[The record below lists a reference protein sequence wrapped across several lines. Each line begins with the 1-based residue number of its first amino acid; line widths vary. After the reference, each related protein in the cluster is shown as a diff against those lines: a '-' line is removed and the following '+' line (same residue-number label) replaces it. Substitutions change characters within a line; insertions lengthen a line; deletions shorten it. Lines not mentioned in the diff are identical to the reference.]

1 MAKTNHIPV
10 LIVGGGPT
18 GLFLA
23 LSLRNLG
30 IDCRV
35 IEKKEAPTQ
44 HSRSIGIHPPS
55 LELFDRL
62 GLVKPFLEEG
72 IRIRKGHAYLN
83 QSRVGSVSF
92 DSLPGRHRYVLSL
105 PQSETESILEAA
117 CQEMDSAMVRRGVTL
132 TSYETTEDGVRV
144 HMQDAHSA
152 KSTEGLV
159 GAPGADGSE
168 GSSEETTCDIL
179 VGCDGKRSVVRE
191 LAGIAFDGSHYPDT
205 YMMGDFEDTTPFGED
220 AMITLHQ
227 EGLVECFPLAKGRR
241 RWVVKTAQYVDAP
254 TEQELKEIVA
264 HRTGF
269 DLRQV
274 QCTMISAF
282 GVQHYIAETFA
293 KGRIVLAG
301 DAAHVVSPIG
311 GQGMNLGWLDGE
323 ALAKALQAFLSTR
336 KEQHLQDYSK
346 RQSAVARQAGKRA
359 EWNMRLGCSFKN
371 RWVKRW
377 MLYLFV
383 HTPIQRVLAQLFTM
397 QKLGAWRV

>member
-23 LSLRNLG
+23 LSLSNLG

-35 IEKKEAPTQ
+35 IEKNEAPTQ

-62 GLVKPFLEEG
+62 GLVKPFLQEG
-72 IRIRKGHAYLN
+72 ILIRKGHAYLN
-83 QSRVGSVSF
+83 QSWIGMVGF
-92 DSLPGRHRYVLSL
+92 DSLPAPHQYVLSL
-105 PQSETESILEAA
+105 PQSQTETILEAA
-117 CQEMDSAMVRRGVTL
+117 CQEVDSSMVRRGVTL
-132 TSYETTEDGVRV
+132 TSYETTQDGVRV
-144 HMQDAHSA
+144 HMQAAHGA
-152 KSTEGLV
+152 KST
-159 GAPGADGSE
+159 DGDV
-168 GSSEETTCDIL
+168 EEATCDIL

-191 LAGIAFDGSHYPDT
+191 LAGIAFNGSHYPDT

-227 EGLVECFPLAKGRR
+227 DGLVECFPLAKGRR

-269 DLRQV
+269 DLRQA
-274 QCTMISAF
+274 QCTMTSSF

-293 KGRIVLAG
+293 KGRVVLAG

-323 ALAKALQAFLSTR
+323 ALAKALHAFLSTQNER
-336 KEQHLQDYSK
+336 HLQDYSK
-346 RQSAVARQAGKRA
+346 RQRSIARQAGKRA
-359 EWNMRLGCSFKN
+359 EWNMRLGRSFKN

-383 HTPIQRVLAQLFTM
+383 RTSIQRVLAQLFTM

>member
-23 LSLRNLG
+23 LSLRQLG

-35 IEKKEAPTQ
+35 IEKKETRTQ

-62 GLVKPFLEEG
+62 GLTEPFLQEG
-72 IRIRKGHAYLN
+72 ILIRKGHAYLN
-83 QSRVGSVSF
+83 QSRIGSVSF
-92 DSLPGRHRYVLSL
+92 DSLPGRHQYVLSL
-105 PQSETESILEAA
+105 PQSQTEAILEAA
-117 CQEMDSAMVRRGVTL
+117 CQEMDSSMVCRGVTL
-132 TSYETTEDGVRV
+132 TSYETTQDGVRV
-144 HMQDAHSA
+144 HMQDAEGTDGVVSGHGA
-152 KSTEGLV
+152 EGAEGATEV
-159 GAPGADGSE
+159 M
-168 GSSEETTCDIL
+168 TCDVL

-191 LAGIAFDGSHYPDT
+191 LTGIEFDGSNYPDT

-227 EGLVECFPLAKGRR
+227 DGLVECFPLTKGRR

-254 TEQELKEIVA
+254 TEQELKEVVA
-264 HRTGF
+264 HRTGY
-269 DLRQV
+269 DLHQAP
-274 QCTMISAF
+274 CTMISSF
-282 GVQHYIAETFA
+282 GVQHFIAETFA
-293 KGRIVLAG
+293 KGRVVLAG

-323 ALAKALQAFLSTR
+323 ALAKALQAFLLTQDER
-336 KEQHLQDYSK
+336 HLQDYSK
-346 RQSAVARQAGKRA
+346 RQRAVARQAGKRA
-359 EWNMRLGCSFKN
+359 EWNMRLGRSFKN
-371 RWVKRW
+371 RWVKQW
-377 MLYLFV
+377 LLFLFV
-383 HTPIQRVLAQLFTM
+383 RTPIQRVLAQLFTM

>member
-23 LSLRNLG
+23 LSLRQLG
-30 IDCRV
+30 VDCRV

-55 LELFDRL
+55 LDLFDRL
-62 GLVKPFLEEG
+62 GLVEPFLEEG
-72 IRIRKGHAYLN
+72 ILIRKGHAYLN
-83 QSRVGSVSF
+83 QSRIGSVSF
-92 DSLPGRHRYVLSL
+92 DSLPGQHQYVLSL
-105 PQSETESILEAA
+105 PQSQTEAILEAA
-117 CQEMDSAMVRRGVTL
+117 CQEVDSSMVCRGVTL
-132 TSYETTEDGVRV
+132 TSYETSQDGVYVR
-144 HMQDAHSA
+144 MQNANDAE
-152 KSTEGLV
+152 STDNAYGPEG
-159 GAPGADGSE
+159 AI
-168 GSSEETTCDIL
+168 EECTCDVL
-179 VGCDGKRSVVRE
+179 VGCDGKRSVVRQ
-191 LAGIAFDGSHYPDT
+191 LAGIEFHGSRYPDT
-205 YMMGDFEDTTPFGED
+205 YMMGDFDDTTPFGED

-227 EGLVECFPLAKGRR
+227 KGLVECFPLAKGRR
-241 RWVVKTAQYVDAP
+241 RWVVKTKDYVEEP

-274 QCTMISAF
+274 QCTMISSF
-282 GVQHYIAETFA
+282 GVQHYIADTFT
-293 KGRIVLAG
+293 KERVVLAG

-323 ALAKALQAFLSTR
+323 ALAKALHAFLSTR
-336 KEQHLQDYSK
+336 DERHLQDYSK
-346 RQSAVARQAGKRA
+346 RQRAVAQQAGKRA
-359 EWNMRLGCSFKN
+359 EWNMRLGRSFKH
-371 RWVKRW
+371 RWVRQW
-377 MLYLFV
+377 MLTLFV

>member
-23 LSLRNLG
+23 LSLSNLG

-35 IEKKEAPTQ
+35 IEKNEAPTQ

-62 GLVKPFLEEG
+62 GLVKPFLQEG
-72 IRIRKGHAYLN
+72 ILIRKGHAYLN
-83 QSRVGSVSF
+83 QSWIGMVGF
-92 DSLPGRHRYVLSL
+92 DSLPAPHQYVLSL
-105 PQSETESILEAA
+105 PQSQTETILEAA
-117 CQEMDSAMVRRGVTL
+117 CQEVDSSMVRRGVTL
-132 TSYETTEDGVRV
+132 TSYETTQDGVRV
-144 HMQDAHSA
+144 HMQAAHGA
-152 KSTEGLV
+152 KST
-159 GAPGADGSE
+159 DGDV
-168 GSSEETTCDIL
+168 EEATCDIL

-191 LAGIAFDGSHYPDT
+191 LAGIAFNGSHYPDT

-227 EGLVECFPLAKGRR
+227 DGLVECFPLAKGRR

-269 DLRQV
+269 DLRQA
-274 QCTMISAF
+274 QCTMTSSF

-293 KGRIVLAG
+293 KGRVVLAG

-323 ALAKALQAFLSTR
+323 ALAKALHAFLSTQNER
-336 KEQHLQDYSK
+336 HLQDYSK
-346 RQSAVARQAGKRA
+346 RQRSIARQAGKRA
-359 EWNMRLGCSFKN
+359 EWNMRLGRSFKN

-383 HTPIQRVLAQLFTM
+383 RTPIQRVLAQLFTM
-397 QKLGAWRV
+397 QKNLQKLIHGLLITTNYK

>member
-23 LSLRNLG
+23 LSLSNLG

-35 IEKKEAPTQ
+35 IEKNEAPTQ

-62 GLVKPFLEEG
+62 GLVKPFLQEG
-72 IRIRKGHAYLN
+72 ILIRKGHAYLN
-83 QSRVGSVSF
+83 QSWIGMVGF
-92 DSLPGRHRYVLSL
+92 DSLPAPHQYVLSL
-105 PQSETESILEAA
+105 PQSQTETILEAA
-117 CQEMDSAMVRRGVTL
+117 CQEVDSSMVRRGVTL
-132 TSYETTEDGVRV
+132 TSYETTQDGVRV
-144 HMQDAHSA
+144 HMQAAHGA
-152 KSTEGLV
+152 KST
-159 GAPGADGSE
+159 DGDV
-168 GSSEETTCDIL
+168 EEATCDIL

-191 LAGIAFDGSHYPDT
+191 LAGIAFNGSHYPDT

-227 EGLVECFPLAKGRR
+227 DGLVECFPLAKGRR

-269 DLRQV
+269 DLRQA
-274 QCTMISAF
+274 QCTMTSSF

-293 KGRIVLAG
+293 KGRVVLAG

-323 ALAKALQAFLSTR
+323 ALAKALHAFLSTQNER
-336 KEQHLQDYSK
+336 HLQDYSK
-346 RQSAVARQAGKRA
+346 RQRSIARQAGKRA
-359 EWNMRLGCSFKN
+359 EWNMRLGRSFKN

-377 MLYLFV
+377 ILYLFV
-383 HTPIQRVLAQLFTM
+383 RTPIQRVLAQLFTM

>member
-23 LSLRNLG
+23 LSLRQLG

-35 IEKKEAPTQ
+35 IEQKEAPTQ

-55 LELFDRL
+55 LDLFDRL
-62 GLVKPFLEEG
+62 GLVEPFLEEG
-72 IRIRKGHAYLN
+72 ILIRKGHAYLN
-83 QSRVGSVSF
+83 QSRIGSVSF
-92 DSLPGRHRYVLSL
+92 DSLPGRHQYVLSL
-105 PQSETESILEAA
+105 PQSQTEAILEAA
-117 CQEMDSAMVRRGVTL
+117 CQEMDSSMVRRGVTL
-132 TSYETTEDGVRV
+132 TSYETTQDGVRV
-144 HMQDAHSA
+144 HMQNPNDAE
-152 KSTEGLV
+152 STD
-159 GAPGADGSE
+159 GAGEPQGAI
-168 GSSEETTCDIL
+168 EECTCDVL

-191 LAGIAFDGSHYPDT
+191 LAGVGFDGSRYPDT
-205 YMMGDFEDTTPFGED
+205 YMMGDFDDTTPFGED

-241 RWVVKTAQYVDAP
+241 RWVVKTKDYVEKP

-264 HRTGF
+264 HRTGY

-274 QCTMISAF
+274 QCTMISSF
-282 GVQHYIAETFA
+282 GVQHYIAETFT
-293 KGRIVLAG
+293 KGRVVLAG

-323 ALAKALQAFLSTR
+323 ALAKALQAFLSTHD
-336 KEQHLQDYSK
+336 ELHLQSYSK
-346 RQSAVARQAGKRA
+346 RQRSVARQAGKRA
-359 EWNMRLGCSFKN
+359 EWNMRLGRSFKHH
-371 RWVKRW
+371 WLKQW
-377 MLYLFV
+377 MLTLFV
-383 HTPIQRVLAQLFTM
+383 RTPIQRVLAQLFTM

>member
-1 MAKTNHIPV
+1 MTKTNHIPV

-72 IRIRKGHAYLN
+72 ILIRKGHAYLN
-83 QSRVGSVSF
+83 QSRIGSVSF
-92 DSLPGRHRYVLSL
+92 DSLPAPHQYVLSL
-105 PQSETESILEAA
+105 PQSKTEAILEAA
-117 CQEMDSAMVRRGVTL
+117 CQEVDSSMVRRGVTL

-144 HMQDAHSA
+144 HMQAAHG
-152 KSTEGLV
+152 TDGDV

-168 GSSEETTCDIL
+168 GAIEECTCDVL

-220 AMITLHQ
+220 AMITLHR

-269 DLRQV
+269 DLRQA
-274 QCTMISAF
+274 QCKMTSSF

-293 KGRIVLAG
+293 KGRVVLAG

-323 ALAKALQAFLSTR
+323 ALAQALHAFLST
-336 KEQHLQDYSK
+336 KNEQHLQDYSK
-346 RQSAVARQAGKRA
+346 RQRSIARQAGKRA
-359 EWNMRLGCSFKN
+359 EWNMRLGRSFKN

-383 HTPIQRVLAQLFTM
+383 RTPIQRVLAQLFTM

>member
-1 MAKTNHIPV
+1 MTKTNHIPV

-30 IDCRV
+30 INCRV

-72 IRIRKGHAYLN
+72 ILIRKGHAYLN
-83 QSRVGSVSF
+83 HSRIGSVSF
-92 DSLPGRHRYVLSL
+92 DSLPAPHQYVLSL
-105 PQSETESILEAA
+105 PQSKTEAILEAA
-117 CQEMDSAMVRRGVTL
+117 CQEVDSSMVRRGVTL
-132 TSYETTEDGVRV
+132 TSYETTQDGFHVR
-144 HMQDAHSA
+144 MESA
-152 KSTEGLV
+152 NHAV
-159 GAPGADGSE
+159 GTDNAGGAI
-168 GSSEETTCDIL
+168 EECTCDVL

-191 LAGIAFDGSHYPDT
+191 LAGIGFNGSRYPDT
-205 YMMGDFEDTTPFGED
+205 YMMGDFDDTTPFGED

-227 EGLVECFPLAKGRR
+227 DGLVECFPLARGRR
-241 RWVVKTAQYVDAP
+241 RWVVKTKDYVDVP
-254 TEQELKEIVA
+254 TEQELKKIVA

-269 DLRQV
+269 DVRQV
-274 QCTMISAF
+274 QCTMTSSF

-293 KGRIVLAG
+293 KGRVVLAG

-323 ALAKALQAFLSTR
+323 ALAKALQAFLSTQN
-336 KEQHLQDYSK
+336 EQHLQDYSK
-346 RQSAVARQAGKRA
+346 RQRSVARQAGKRA
-359 EWNMRLGCSFKN
+359 EWNMRLGRSFRH
-371 RWVKRW
+371 RWVKQW
-377 MLYLFV
+377 MLTLFV

-397 QKLGAWRV
+397 QKLNVWRV

>member
-23 LSLRNLG
+23 LSLSNLG

-35 IEKKEAPTQ
+35 IEKNEAPTQ

-62 GLVKPFLEEG
+62 GLVKPFLQEG
-72 IRIRKGHAYLN
+72 ILIRKGHAYLN
-83 QSRVGSVSF
+83 QSWIGMVGF
-92 DSLPGRHRYVLSL
+92 DSLPAPHQYVLSL
-105 PQSETESILEAA
+105 PQSQTETILEAA
-117 CQEMDSAMVRRGVTL
+117 CQEVDSSMVRRGVTL
-132 TSYETTEDGVRV
+132 TSYETTQDGVRV
-144 HMQDAHSA
+144 HMQAAHGA
-152 KSTEGLV
+152 KST
-159 GAPGADGSE
+159 DGDV
-168 GSSEETTCDIL
+168 EEATCDIL

-191 LAGIAFDGSHYPDT
+191 LAGIAFNGSHYPDT

-227 EGLVECFPLAKGRR
+227 DGLVECFPLAKGRR

-269 DLRQV
+269 DLRQA
-274 QCTMISAF
+274 QCTMTSSF

-293 KGRIVLAG
+293 KGRVVLAG

-323 ALAKALQAFLSTR
+323 ALAKALHAFLSTQNER
-336 KEQHLQDYSK
+336 HLQDYSK
-346 RQSAVARQAGKRA
+346 RQRSIARQAGKRA
-359 EWNMRLGCSFKN
+359 EWNMRLGRSFKN

-383 HTPIQRVLAQLFTM
+383 RTPIQRVLAQLFTM